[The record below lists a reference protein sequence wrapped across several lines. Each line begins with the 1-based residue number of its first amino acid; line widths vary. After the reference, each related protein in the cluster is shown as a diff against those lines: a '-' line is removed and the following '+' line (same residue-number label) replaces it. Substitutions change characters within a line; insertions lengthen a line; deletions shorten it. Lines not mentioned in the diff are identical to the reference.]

1 MPTFALEEYV
11 SGLTPDDLTVVVD
24 RLREAARQASDPLD
38 AIRHLHSLYIAEDE
52 MCLHVFTGSGPLAVR
67 AVGDRVGIS
76 IERIVGVVD
85 QGSDQARPQGG
96 TGMIEGGSST

>member
-11 SGLTPDDLTVVVD
+11 NGLTPDDLVVVVD
-24 RLREAARQASDPLD
+24 RLREAARQASEPMD
-38 AIRHLHSLYIAEDE
+38 AIHHLHSLYIAEDE
-52 MCLHVFTGSGPLAVR
+52 MCLHVFTGSGPRAVR

-85 QGSDQARPQGG
+85 QCADQAPPRGG
-96 TGMIEGGSST
+96 TG